1 MLTNWKKRQSFDAEA
16 FDMTPIIDVVFLLI
30 IFFMLVC
37 QFIAAEKFQVQVPD
51 QIESAQPGQSQ
62 EHLPLTITVMAGPE
76 GKAVYAV
83 DSGKLGGVSGSDLAE
98 LIQLEIDRT
107 LSETGTLEKT
117 VRLRC
122 DKSITFGEVKY
133 VLSGISKSNA
143 ATLDWAVLGE

>member
-1 MLTNWKKRQSFDAEA
+1 MLGNWKKRRSFEGET

-51 QIESAQPGQSQ
+51 KIESAQPGESPPKG
-62 EHLPLTITVMAGPE
+62 PLTITVMAGAD

-83 DSGKLGGVSGSDLAE
+83 DSGKLGDVEGRDLAQ
-98 LIQLEIDRT
+98 LIQLEIDRA
-107 LSETGTLEKT
+107 LAGAGAAEKT

-122 DKSITFGEVKY
+122 DKSITFGQIKY
-133 VLSGISKSNA
+133 ILSGISKSTA